1 MPSPACPT
9 APHEERYA
17 VGIDLGTTNS
27 LVAIVLNGTTEV
39 ITDEKGRFLLPSVV
53 RYLPEG
59 GVHVGY
65 EALEESAGDA
75 LNTISSVKR
84 LMGRGLKD
92 VAGNIIFPYEFE
104 DTPGMV
110 KIATPGRA

>member
-1 MPSPACPT
+1 MIGLMQIAEPGMST

-39 ITDEKGRFLLPSVV
+39 IPDEKGRFLLPSVV

-65 EALEESAGDA
+65 EALRS
-75 LNTISSVKR
+75 R
-84 LMGRGLKD
+84 Q
-92 VAGNIIFPYEFE
+92 
-104 DTPGMV
+104 
-110 KIATPGRA
+110 ATP